1 MEFPFQILFFL
12 LQTSDAKLHIDRDT
26 SLSSPHHI
34 SSCSSSFMQKRHF
47 SIADT
52 LCGMRPWKS
61 LSSSAGNH
69 DGSSSDSIWIPNSL
83 SIAISGIQIAATRIR
98 KAIMKW
104 HQPGHSCR
112 TVVAW
117 KYKYKYQYM
126 YIVFIYIYF
135 LNFKVN
141 NYNNFQLLPTL
152 SPLLTVPVIASS
164 WCFTPAYVHE
174 FSLR

>member
-1 MEFPFQILFFL
+1 MLLFL
-12 LQTSDAKLHIDRDT
+12 LQTSDAKLHIDRGA

-34 SSCSSSFMQKRHF
+34 SSGSSSFMQKRHF
-47 SIADT
+47 STADT

-69 DGSSSDSIWIPNSL
+69 DGSSSLSIWIPNSL

-98 KAIMKW
+98 KAIKKW

-117 KYKYKYQYM
+117 KYKYQY
-126 YIVFIYIYF
+126 IQILFLFIYIYF
-135 LNFKVN
+135 LIVKFLNFIYIFFSVD
-141 NYNNFQLLPTL
+141 NYNIF
-152 SPLLTVPVIASS
+152 
-164 WCFTPAYVHE
+164 
-174 FSLR
+174 